1 MANIKDLSVGDLAV
15 FHCFDGSTI
24 EVQITEIHDKIVYGK
39 SSIGYHWANPKNV
52 ELISDTKHISKN
64 N

>member
-1 MANIKDLSVGDLAV
+1 MVNIKDISVGDLAI

-24 EVQITEIHDKIVYGK
+24 EVEVTEINDGLVYGK
-39 SSIGYHWANPKNV
+39 SQFGSHWANPEDV
-52 ELISDTKHISKN
+52 ELISKN

>member
-1 MANIKDLSVGDLAV
+1 MFENMTNIKDLSVGDLAI

-24 EVQITEIHDKIVYGK
+24 EVQITEINDEIVYGK
-39 SSIGYHWANPKNV
+39 SSIGGHWANPKDV
-52 ELISDTKHISKN
+52 ELISKN

>member
-1 MANIKDLSVGDLAV
+1 MANIKDISVGDLAV

-24 EVQITEIHDKIVYGK
+24 EVQITEICDKIVYGK
-39 SSIGYHWANPKNV
+39 SSIGNHWANPEDV
-52 ELISDTKHISKN
+52 ELVSKN

>member
-1 MANIKDLSVGDLAV
+1 MGEIKDLSVGDLAV

-39 SSIGYHWANPKNV
+39 SSIGEHWANPKDV
-52 ELISDTKHISKN
+52 ERISKN

>member
-1 MANIKDLSVGDLAV
+1 MVNIKDISVGDLAV

-24 EVQITEIHDKIVYGK
+24 TVQITEIRDKIVYGK
-39 SSIGYHWANPKNV
+39 SSISYHWANPEDV
-52 ELISDTKHISKN
+52 ELISKN